1 MIPAPVKFTSL
12 GEHLRDNHY
21 EPKTLVLCLL
31 SYLDHP
37 DNRFADAA
45 VPIGQDDIDEL
56 HQKWQYREI
65 IQQFV
70 QILVPFVDNPE
81 NWSSTEEDE

>member
-37 DNRFADAA
+37 DNA

-65 IQQFV
+65 IQQFA
-70 QILVPFVDNPE
+70 QILVPFFDDPE
-81 NWSSTEEDE
+81 NWSSTEDEG